1 MESLGCLLVA
11 FLMIL
16 IGGLT
21 IVFPIAFLFHVFVAE
36 LDKSELALI
45 ELYYKVGLIPY
56 AIMVIFTISS
66 FIFEFKSNLLA
77 TKRKGKKGY
86 RLRVKYKRGLKYNIL
101 GRVFGLLIFP
111 PLWLPLTLIYL
122 FFWVSERGGK
132 SANGMFYEKRTWR
145 QMIADE
151 FFGRP
156 PPAI

>member
-1 MESLGCLLVA
+1 
-11 FLMIL
+11 
-16 IGGLT
+16 
-21 IVFPIAFLFHVFVAE
+21 
-36 LDKSELALI
+36 
-45 ELYYKVGLIPY
+45 
-56 AIMVIFTISS
+56 MVIFTISS

-156 PPAI
+156 PPGI